1 MNYLAFNL
9 INLSLALA
17 SCCIFLASGAI
28 LIARETLAQ
37 SVQTLPVSAPVA
49 NSASPISVSPV
60 VDIELAYGYGV
71 TISFIPVGETVQK
84 IWLDDP
90 SFLTV
95 DVDGCLK
102 GLNEDCDK
110 QVATLIHL
118 RRINQIDIPHI
129 PHTGRTMMTVVTRG
143 ENGEQKIYLFHIKK
157 TDKVSDLMLV
167 INIFPFDLNTQEL
180 EP

>member
-1 MNYLAFNL
+1 MLARL
-9 INLSLALA
+9 GSYGTTVQEVSESAVTTKEITQTEA
-17 SCCIFLASGAI
+17 
-28 LIARETLAQ
+28 ETI
-37 SVQTLPVSAPVA
+37 PV
-49 NSASPISVSPV
+49 
-60 VDIELAYGYGV
+60 IEP
-71 TISFIPVGETVQK
+71 ISFIPVGETVQK

-102 GLNEDCDK
+102 ELNEDCDK